1 MRSVYLFELDS
12 VRKTDEEVIEG
23 QKALFDEIVCNGNC
37 VVLSMN
43 QLTDSR
49 AILSMLHTD
58 QQASVLLKLFQS
70 GYLKYSRFGTYRTP
84 SYYIQRSIEEKRS
97 FIYSSLPMKSN
108 QYYLQEEVLNALK
121 YADPSK
127 ISELMEK
134 QKASE
139 TTISVF
145 DEAIGDRFIA
155 SPLSKKEAIETLE
168 YLKRFV
174 ELIIQVSMYGEYA
187 LPAGEYTDTYPFRSF
202 ECFMEHIL
210 SFDFSLFASE
220 QADASLTKMELA
232 EAKCLLTQIKE
243 ELVQPKRN
251 VNSRSEW
258 LLCLLSRQEA
268 HTMRILSFVEC
279 IIHLC
284 YNYTVEYSMY
294 NVSKHYETAPFLYG
308 ENASFRAD
316 FFGRLRYEWERDSG
330 HEERCLKEESNQF
343 QWFDDTKQCPDW
355 DLALRML
362 QKGSEPSIDE
372 GRTALYEND
381 YFKRREARKKQ
392 NYHHLIKIVGA
403 SLLSLIPIIL
413 YMWIEDSAT
422 GLSDQVISQ
431 LFSND
436 IVKVILVFVAANFMT
451 LIMEK
456 IATVSNLWEIIK
468 ACKRSWKD
476 FVHLSAAQ
484 VASYVNWGAV
494 DQMRF
499 EARREPGELSE
510 NKRANLLKYQ
520 ALWESRHSLFQ
531 ENALLPLVDPKTEY
545 TRMEQYELAH
555 HTQLGVVHESPYY
568 LHIVDLIRKEQDHYY
583 SYERLLPTVPS
594 GAIAVVARCHGRYLL
609 LRQFRHAIRAY
620 QLSFIRG
627 FGEDSIS
634 AIENVKKE
642 VMEEVGGVI
651 MGEPRYLGQV
661 TGDSGITGTRVSVYA
676 VDLERYEGGAMAE
689 GIEEVVLY
697 TEQELMDAIRR
708 KDIEDS
714 FTLAAYVMHRCQA

>member
-1 MRSVYLFELDS
+1 
-12 VRKTDEEVIEG
+12 
-23 QKALFDEIVCNGNC
+23 
-37 VVLSMN
+37 
-43 QLTDSR
+43 
-49 AILSMLHTD
+49 MLHLY
-58 QQASVLLKLFQS
+58 Q
-70 GYLKYSRFGTYRTP
+70 
-84 SYYIQRSIEEKRS
+84 
-97 FIYSSLPMKSN
+97 N
-108 QYYLQEEVLNALK
+108 
-121 YADPSK
+121 
-127 ISELMEK
+127 LM
-134 QKASE
+134 
-139 TTISVF
+139 
-145 DEAIGDRFIA
+145 
-155 SPLSKKEAIETLE
+155 P
-168 YLKRFV
+168 
-174 ELIIQVSMYGEYA
+174 IQVSMYGEYA

-220 QADASLTKMELA
+220 QAAASLTKTELA
-232 EAKCLLTQIKE
+232 EAKRLLTQIKE
-243 ELVQPKRN
+243 ELVQTKRN

-330 HEERCLKEESNQF
+330 HEERYLKEESNQF

-362 QKGSEPSIDE
+362 QKEAEPSIDE

-381 YFKRREARKKQ
+381 YFKRRKARKEQ
-392 NYHHLIKIVGA
+392 NYHHLIKIVAA

-476 FVHLSAAQ
+476 
-484 VASYVNWGAV
+484 
-494 DQMRF
+494 
-499 EARREPGELSE
+499 
-510 NKRANLLKYQ
+510 LKT
-520 ALWESRHSLFQ
+520 
-531 ENALLPLVDPKTEY
+531 P
-545 TRMEQYELAH
+545 
-555 HTQLGVVHESPYY
+555 
-568 LHIVDLIRKEQDHYY
+568 
-583 SYERLLPTVPS
+583 
-594 GAIAVVARCHGRYLL
+594 
-609 LRQFRHAIRAY
+609 
-620 QLSFIRG
+620 
-627 FGEDSIS
+627 
-634 AIENVKKE
+634 
-642 VMEEVGGVI
+642 
-651 MGEPRYLGQV
+651 
-661 TGDSGITGTRVSVYA
+661 
-676 VDLERYEGGAMAE
+676 
-689 GIEEVVLY
+689 
-697 TEQELMDAIRR
+697 
-708 KDIEDS
+708 
-714 FTLAAYVMHRCQA
+714 

>member
-1 MRSVYLFELDS
+1 
-12 VRKTDEEVIEG
+12 
-23 QKALFDEIVCNGNC
+23 
-37 VVLSMN
+37 
-43 QLTDSR
+43 
-49 AILSMLHTD
+49 
-58 QQASVLLKLFQS
+58 
-70 GYLKYSRFGTYRTP
+70 
-84 SYYIQRSIEEKRS
+84 
-97 FIYSSLPMKSN
+97 
-108 QYYLQEEVLNALK
+108 
-121 YADPSK
+121 
-127 ISELMEK
+127 
-134 QKASE
+134 
-139 TTISVF
+139 
-145 DEAIGDRFIA
+145 
-155 SPLSKKEAIETLE
+155 
-168 YLKRFV
+168 
-174 ELIIQVSMYGEYA
+174 
-187 LPAGEYTDTYPFRSF
+187 
-202 ECFMEHIL
+202 
-210 SFDFSLFASE
+210 
-220 QADASLTKMELA
+220 
-232 EAKCLLTQIKE
+232 
-243 ELVQPKRN
+243 
-251 VNSRSEW
+251 
-258 LLCLLSRQEA
+258 
-268 HTMRILSFVEC
+268 MRILSLVEC

-330 HEERCLKEESNQF
+330 HEERYLKEESNQF

-362 QKGSEPSIDE
+362 QKEAEPSIDE

-381 YFKRREARKKQ
+381 YFKRREDRKKQ
-392 NYHHLIKIVGA
+392 NYQNLIKIVGA

-413 YMWIEDSAT
+413 YTRIEDSAT
-422 GLSDQVISQ
+422 GLSDQAISQ

-499 EARREPGELSE
+499 EDRREPGKPSE

-520 ALWESRHSLFQ
+520 ALWESRQALFQ
-531 ENALLPLVDPKTEY
+531 ANALLPLVDPKTEY

-568 LHIVDLIRKEQDHYY
+568 LHIVDLIRKDQDHYY

-594 GAIAVVARCHGRYLL
+594 GAVAVVARCHGRYLL

-651 MGEPRYLGQV
+651 KGEPQYLGQI

-676 VDLERYEGGAMAE
+676 VDLERYERGAMAE

>member
-145 DEAIGDRFIA
+145 DESIGDRFVA

-220 QADASLTKMELA
+220 QSAASLTKMELA
-232 EAKCLLTQIKE
+232 EAKRLLTQIKE
-243 ELVQPKRN
+243 ELVQTKRN

-268 HTMRILSFVEC
+268 HTMRILSLVEC

-362 QKGSEPSIDE
+362 QKEAEPSINE
-372 GRTALYEND
+372 GSTELYEND
-381 YFKRREARKKQ
+381 YFKRRKARKKQ

-413 YMWIEDSAT
+413 YTWIEDSAT

-476 FVHLSAAQ
+476 
-484 VASYVNWGAV
+484 
-494 DQMRF
+494 
-499 EARREPGELSE
+499 LSE

-520 ALWESRHSLFQ
+520 ALWESRHALFQ
-531 ENALLPLVDPKTEY
+531 ANALLPLVDPKTEY
-545 TRMEQYELAH
+545 VRMEQYELAH

-568 LHIVDLIRKEQDHYY
+568 LHIVDLIRKGQDHYY

-594 GAIAVVARCHGRYLL
+594 GAVAVVARCHGRYLL

-651 MGEPRYLGQV
+651 KGEPRYLGQI

-676 VDLERYEGGAMAE
+676 VDLERYERGAMAE

-714 FTLAAYVMHRCQA
+714 FTLAAYMMYRCQS